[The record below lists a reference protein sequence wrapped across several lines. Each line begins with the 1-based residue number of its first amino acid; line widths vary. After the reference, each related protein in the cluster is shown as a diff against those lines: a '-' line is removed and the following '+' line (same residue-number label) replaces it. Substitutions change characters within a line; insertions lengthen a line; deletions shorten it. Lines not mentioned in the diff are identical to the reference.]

1 MKKSE
6 RLIQFI
12 KDGDDSSALNLVKEI
27 VSEISPREII
37 GDLTTF
43 MRELGEKFEK
53 FEIFLPDLMVAAD
66 TFMEVMKVLEP
77 LLQKDEK
84 KEKVKIVLATVKGDI
99 HEIGKNILAIVLKSN
114 GYEIIDAGRDADPL
128 DIIKAAESN
137 NAYLIGLSALMT
149 TTMPS
154 QKELIDI
161 VQDQGK
167 RSKFKI
173 LVGGAPVSAEW
184 ASQIGA
190 DGYAEDAFKAVKLV
204 NEIEEKL
211 KEKVEDK

>member
-154 QKELIDI
+154 QKEVIDI
-161 VQDQGK
+161 LQDQGK

>member
-27 VSEISPREII
+27 LSEISPREII

-43 MRELGEKFEK
+43 MRELGGKFEK

-161 VQDQGK
+161 LQDQGK

-211 KEKVEDK
+211 KKKVEDK

>member
-12 KDGDDSSALNLVKEI
+12 KDGDDSNALNLVKEI

-154 QKELIDI
+154 QKEVIDI
-161 VQDQGK
+161 LQDQGK

>member
-1 MKKSE
+1 MKKRE

-12 KDGDDSSALNLVKEI
+12 KDGDDSSALNLVKGI
-27 VSEISPREII
+27 LSEISPRAII
-37 GDLTTF
+37 DDLTTV

-84 KEKVKIVLATVKGDI
+84 KEKVKIVLATVKGDV

-114 GYEIIDAGRDADPL
+114 GYEIIDEGRDADPL
-128 DIIKAAESN
+128 DIIKAAELN
-137 NAYLIGLSALMT
+137 NASIIGLSALMT

-154 QKELIDI
+154 QRELINI
-161 VQDQGK
+161 LQDQGK

-184 ASQIGA
+184 ASKIGA

-204 NEIEEKL
+204 KEIEEKI
-211 KEKVEDK
+211 KRESRG

>member
-12 KDGDDSSALNLVKEI
+12 KDGDDSSALNLVKGI
-27 VSEISPREII
+27 LSEISPRAII
-37 GDLTTF
+37 DDLTTV

-84 KEKVKIVLATVKGDI
+84 KEKVKIVLATVKGDV

-114 GYEIIDAGRDADPL
+114 GYEIIDEGRDADPL
-128 DIIKAAESN
+128 DIIKAAELN
-137 NAYLIGLSALMT
+137 NASIIGLSALMT

-154 QKELIDI
+154 QRELINI
-161 VQDQGK
+161 LQDQGK

-184 ASQIGA
+184 ASKIGA

-204 NEIEEKL
+204 KEIEEKI
-211 KEKVEDK
+211 KRESRG